1 MHALR
6 CPYRHHVDSFVFG
19 CRAPALARSRT
30 TEIRHL
36 RIHKKA
42 PAQGAAAEQHAETHV
57 VAIRE
62 RHLDRPCLAAY
73 LHLSHDHQP
82 TLAMAARIADHT
94 LVHHR
99 CLAHD
104 LDVRTALIRMDGE
117 ARDTDTAHMIRL
129 HSYCKHCPSACSFLL

>member
-6 CPYRHHVDSFVFG
+6 CPYRHHVDSSVFG

-42 PAQGAAAEQHAETHV
+42 PAQGAAAELHAETHV

-62 RHLDRPCLAAY
+62 RHLARPCLAAY
-73 LHLSHDHQP
+73 LHLSHDLQP
-82 TLAMAARIADHT
+82 PLAMAARIAAHT

-99 CLAHD
+99 GLAHD
-104 LDVRTALIRMDGE
+104 LDVRTALIRKKNKTHN
-117 ARDTDTAHMIRL
+117 TDTAHM
-129 HSYCKHCPSACSFLL
+129 K

>member
-6 CPYRHHVDSFVFG
+6 CPYRHHVDSSVFG
-19 CRAPALARSRT
+19 CRAPAQARSRT

-62 RHLDRPCLAAY
+62 RHLDRPCLTTY
-73 LHLSHDHQP
+73 KHLNHKHQP
-82 TLAMAARIADHT
+82 THT
-94 LVHHR
+94 KTTRNTNQTHVHHR
-99 CLAHD
+99 
-104 LDVRTALIRMDGE
+104 G
-117 ARDTDTAHMIRL
+117 
-129 HSYCKHCPSACSFLL
+129 